1 MKLKKDLQVKLEWTN
16 NKGYYYGPVLNFPLA
31 NGMKA
36 DFDLRVAV
44 VENVDDTMNY
54 DLLNIDVENLKVFL
68 QDNEYIIMRG
78 SQQKNLVNSI
88 KEKTIW

>member
-44 VENVDDTMNY
+44 VENVDNNTSY
-54 DLLNIDVENLKVFL
+54 DMFNVDVEDLKVFL
-68 QDNEYIIMRG
+68 QDNEYIILRG
-78 SQQKNLVNSI
+78 LQEKNLVNSI
-88 KEKTIW
+88 KEKITW